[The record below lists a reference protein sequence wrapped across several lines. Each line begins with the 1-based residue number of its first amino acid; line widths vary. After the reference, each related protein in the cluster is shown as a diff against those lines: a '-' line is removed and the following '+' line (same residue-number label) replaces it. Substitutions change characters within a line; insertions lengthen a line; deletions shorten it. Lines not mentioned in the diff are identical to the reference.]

1 MIADDEPMGRTP
13 CAPCEPGG
21 RADVCDFVI
30 DYGHDAVDAGVA
42 ATAVSRALR
51 QAADEIEVRYAGA
64 SA

>member
-1 MIADDEPMGRTP
+1 MTDDESMRRTSGVTD
-13 CAPCEPGG
+13 EPGG
-21 RADVCDFVI
+21 RADVCDFAI

-42 ATAVSRALR
+42 AKDVSRALR